1 LSRAS
6 RHSKNLI
13 RKPSKLTFAVT
24 GGTVLAAAAASS
36 VVTLWPATSAGSA
49 ADQLTSASRTGAST
63 SDSAYSALLAQMPD
77 VAQRRQQSLLL
88 AAQEAAARQA
98 TARRLAAARAAAAA
112 RAVQEKAAQEQAAQQ
127 QAQSQTAAASA
138 PPAASGSAQQIA
150 EGMLASYGWSSS
162 QFSCLNSLWNEESG
176 WNVTASNP
184 SSGAYGIPQA
194 LPGSKMA
201 SAGPD
206 WQTDAATQIRWGL
219 GYIQADYG
227 SPCGAWAHEEADGW
241 Y

>member
-1 LSRAS
+1 
-6 RHSKNLI
+6 
-13 RKPSKLTFAVT
+13 VT
-24 GGTVLAAAAASS
+24 GGTVLAAAAATS
-36 VVTLWPATSAGSA
+36 VVTLWPTAPARSSASQLTAAALSAGRSA
-49 ADQLTSASRTGAST
+49 WPGSVDTVNP
-63 SDSAYSALLAQMPD
+63 ALLAQIPD
-77 VAQRRQQSLLL
+77 GPQRRAQSLATEL
-88 AAQEAAARQA
+88 AIARQQAAERAAAARQQ
-98 TARRLAAARAAAAA
+98 AAA
-112 RAVQEKAAQEQAAQQ
+112 KAAQEQAAQQ
-127 QAQSQTAAASA
+127 QAAQQQAAQQQAAQAA
-138 PPAASGSAQQIA
+138 PPAQPSGSAQQIA

-162 QFSCLNSLWNEESG
+162 QFSCLDSLWNEESG

-219 GYIQADYG
+219 GYIQAQYG